1 MRRRELMLLGGALAG
16 AWPLAGRTQ
25 QKAMPVIGYLN
36 SASPGPAAPYVAAF
50 RQGLSERGCV
60 EGQNVSIGYRWAK
73 EATTTIRSCSPAACR
88 SSSASSPASLGRTA
102 T

>member
-1 MRRRELMLLGGALAG
+1 MRRRDFLILTAGVVGGRPALS
-16 AWPLAGRTQ
+16 R
-25 QKAMPVIGYLN
+25 YL
-36 SASPGPAAPYVAAF
+36 SSVSPGPIASYVAAF

-60 EGQNVSIGYRWAK
+60 EGQNVSNGYRWAK

-88 SSSASSPASLGRTA
+88 SSSVSSPASLGRTA